1 MDINNQNLQKLA
13 KLSISRGVNLQ
24 KGQDLIITAPI
35 ESIPLVRLIVDEGY
49 KAGANII
56 TPFFTDPEI
65 TKSRFK
71 FANDESFD
79 RSTDWLFNGIA
90 EAFNNNTARMAIT
103 GDDPMLLSEFNQDKI
118 SRLNKATSKSYKP
131 AREKIT
137 QFEINWSII
146 SWPGASWAK
155 KVFPDLKIDVAQEK
169 LADAI
174 FKASRVLSENP
185 ILEWDN
191 HNSFLKQKT
200 EWLNNKNF
208 SELHYFGPGTNLKIG
223 LANEHLWVGG
233 ATTTQNGITC
243 NPNMPSEEVF
253 TTPHAYKVNGEVCS
267 TKPLSYQGTLIED
280 IRVKFIDGKIVEA
293 DSKKGKEL
301 LLKVL
306 DSDEGA
312 RRLGEVALVPH
323 SSPISQT
330 GITFYNTLFDEN
342 AASHIALGQ
351 CYSKCFK
358 NYTKLSKKDIKERGG
373 NNSMIHIDWMI
384 GSNQIDIDGI
394 DENGNSVP
402 VFRKGEWC

>member
-208 SELHYFGPGTNLKIG
+208 SELH
-223 LANEHLWVGG
+223 
-233 ATTTQNGITC
+233 
-243 NPNMPSEEVF
+243 
-253 TTPHAYKVNGEVCS
+253 
-267 TKPLSYQGTLIED
+267 SYIQK
-280 IRVKFIDGKIVEA
+280 KF
-293 DSKKGKEL
+293 
-301 LLKVL
+301 
-306 DSDEGA
+306 
-312 RRLGEVALVPH
+312 R
-323 SSPISQT
+323 
-330 GITFYNTLFDEN
+330 
-342 AASHIALGQ
+342 
-351 CYSKCFK
+351 
-358 NYTKLSKKDIKERGG
+358 
-373 NNSMIHIDWMI
+373 
-384 GSNQIDIDGI
+384 
-394 DENGNSVP
+394 
-402 VFRKGEWC
+402 